1 MSIGRRVLVVEPNP
15 SLAQNIVN
23 WLSSQGHE
31 THVCAG
37 FAEAK
42 PELESWPP
50 DLLVTEVKLGEY
62 NGLHL
67 AIRARQHQPQTLA
80 LVLGD
85 DDKFFAHEARQHGA
99 EYLACP
105 LDEQAF
111 TAATAAILGGDRN
124 SCRVSA

>member
-1 MSIGRRVLVVEPNP
+1 MNIGRRVLVVEPNP
-15 SLAQNIVN
+15 FLAQRIVT

-37 FAEAK
+37 FEEAK
-42 PELESWPP
+42 PELDSWPP
-50 DLLVTEVKLGEY
+50 DLLVTEVKLGEF

-67 AIRARQHQPQTLA
+67 AIRAKQHRPQTLA

-85 DDKFFAHEARQHGA
+85 DDRFFAREAHNHGA
-99 EYLACP
+99 QYLASP

-111 TAATAAILGGDRN
+111 TAAMAAMLSDDSGSR
-124 SCRVSA
+124 RVSA